1 MLSSSQHHDVTIT
14 GGTFTE
20 VQGDVNHYHIKGN
33 YHNHNTE
40 VGE

>member
-1 MLSSSQHHDVTIT
+1 MLGASQHHDVTIP

-20 VQGDVNHYHIKGN
+20 VQGGVNHYH
-33 YHNHNTE
+33 NHNLE